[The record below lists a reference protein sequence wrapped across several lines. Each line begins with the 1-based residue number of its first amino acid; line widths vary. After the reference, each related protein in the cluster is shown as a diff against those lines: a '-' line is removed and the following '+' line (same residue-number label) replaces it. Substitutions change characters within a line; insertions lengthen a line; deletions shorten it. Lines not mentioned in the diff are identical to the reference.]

1 MLSTLLFFHLL
12 AVVGLFTGIA
22 IELVSLVRVWRA
34 STLAEVRA
42 ACLNVPLIGPI
53 MGISV
58 LLLIAMG
65 AWLMYLTG
73 VGWSQGWIN
82 VVLALT
88 IILAIVGPAVTGR
101 RVDALH
107 ALAEQAGD
115 GAITPQ
121 IESARQDGAL
131 RYLPWLSFFEL
142 IAALYVMTA
151 KPNLT
156 VAIVVAIA
164 AACVAVIPALIFK
177 NRGTAPAPA

>member
-42 ACLNVPLIGPI
+42 ACLNLPLVGPL

-73 VGWSQGWIN
+73 FGWSQGWIN

-88 IILAIVGPAVTGR
+88 IILAIVGPAVTGKR
-101 RVDALH
+101 AEALH
-107 ALAEQAGD
+107 AMAEQAGD
-115 GAITPQ
+115 GAITPR

-131 RYLPWLSFFEL
+131 RYFPWLSLFEL
-142 IAALYVMTA
+142 VAALYVMTA

-156 VAIVVAIA
+156 VAIVVAIM
-164 AACVAVIPALIFK
+164 AACLAVVPALLFK
-177 NRGTAPAPA
+177 TRRTAPAAA